1 MNDDFDTRVG
11 AWLRDRAQPDPASL
25 QAVRGSI
32 DALPPRHPGRRRA
45 WQFSAAAVVAL
56 VAIGVSAVLVLPQQ
70 SGTAP
75 TRPAPPDPAAFVGDP
90 RLAACFGT
98 AGPVEF
104 VFVMPHARDYQRH
117 FPAMLLAPEL
127 DVDDPAFVVVFASGA
142 QLLIGGGPR
151 PSSSGGTATSPN
163 PNERSVCI
171 LVGDAPN
178 LYENVDIYGMRAYL
192 GGSSEPSAS
201 PSPSP
206 SEPTP
211 DPSLIAV
218 RTQEPQPA
226 GTAPLE
232 LTGDLVGTL
241 RGDRDLEIGCAWLVD
256 PSGKHW
262 EILWPQGYRVTFPA
276 GRDPLLTGPD
286 GGIVARAGDALA
298 LNGAPAPGGSFCMVG
313 EPFGATRI
321 VAVRPGS

>member
-1 MNDDFDTRVG
+1 MNDDFDTRAG

-32 DALPPRHPGRRRA
+32 DTLPSRHAGRRRA
-45 WQFSAAAVVAL
+45 WRLSVATLVAL
-56 VAIGVSAVLVLPQQ
+56 VAIGASAVLVLPQQ

-90 RLAACFGT
+90 RLAACLGT

-142 QLLIGGGPR
+142 QLLIGGGPH

-178 LYENVDIYGMRAYL
+178 LYENVDISGMRASL
-192 GGSSEPSAS
+192 GGSLEPSAS

-206 SEPTP
+206 SRSTA
-211 DPSLIAV
+211 DPSLVAV
-218 RTQEPQPA
+218 PTQKPQPA
-226 GTAPLE
+226 GTPRGCWTAVIE
-232 LTGDLVGTL
+232 GTL
-241 RGDRDLEIGCAWLVD
+241 VADERWGLALREARGGSVIRVLWPYGFAARRAGGGLVLLDASGSVVAHEGDRVSLGGGEAGADTWLACA
-256 PSGKHW
+256 G
-262 EILWPQGYRVTFPA
+262 IRV
-276 GRDPLLTGPD
+276 
-286 GGIVARAGDALA
+286 V
-298 LNGAPAPGGSFCMVG
+298 APG
-313 EPFGATRI
+313 
-321 VAVRPGS
+321 